1 MVAISPTMD
10 AALLPALSFSFSGS
24 VPGKLLVNG
33 ISSAQVG
40 VLIHIN
46 LILPRGGDMAKL
58 TDKQHKKIIARYAEC
73 QNLSQVAREFNVSV
87 STIKRH
93 LDGDKETVKRVN
105 QKKEQNTLDMIAFME
120 SRKNKA
126 QEFIDLC
133 FEEMNERQK
142 IGKAGVQSIAIAM
155 GIIVDKFIQSAP
167 PADNAQL
174 QHAKEILGDI
184 DGVIK

>member
-1 MVAISPTMD
+1 
-10 AALLPALSFSFSGS
+10 
-24 VPGKLLVNG
+24 
-33 ISSAQVG
+33 
-40 VLIHIN
+40 
-46 LILPRGGDMAKL
+46 MAKL
-58 TDKQHKKIIARYAEC
+58 SDRQHKAMIARYAET
-73 QNLSQVAREFNVSV
+73 NNYSQVAREFGVSL
-87 STIKRH
+87 S
-93 LDGDKETVKRVN
+93 TVKRHVLGETGDKKAVEIVR
-105 QKKEQNTLDMIAFME
+105 QKKNQNTLDMIAFME

-133 FEEMNERQK
+133 FEEMNERHK

-155 GIIVDKFIQSAP
+155 GIVVDKFIQSAL

>member
-1 MVAISPTMD
+1 MRDFT
-10 AALLPALSFSFSGS
+10 
-24 VPGKLLVNG
+24 
-33 ISSAQVG
+33 SAQVG
-40 VLIHIN
+40 VLIHIHKSFYAREV
-46 LILPRGGDMAKL
+46 ISMAKL
-58 TDKQHKKIIARYAEC
+58 SDRQHKAMIARYAET
-73 QNLSQVAREFNVSV
+73 NNYSQVAREFGVSETTV
-87 STIKRH
+87 RRH
-93 LDGDKETVKRVN
+93 LNSDKTTLKKVEK
-105 QKKEQNTLDMIAFME
+105 KKEQNTLDMIAFME

-155 GIIVDKFIQSAP
+155 GIVVDKFIQSAP

>member
-1 MVAISPTMD
+1 
-10 AALLPALSFSFSGS
+10 
-24 VPGKLLVNG
+24 
-33 ISSAQVG
+33 
-40 VLIHIN
+40 
-46 LILPRGGDMAKL
+46 MAKL
-58 TDKQHKKIIARYAEC
+58 SDRQHKAMIARYAET
-73 QNLSQVAREFNVSV
+73 NNYSQVAREFGVSETTV
-87 STIKRH
+87 RRH
-93 LDGDKETVKRVN
+93 LNSDKTTLKKVER
-105 QKKEQNTLDMIAFME
+105 KKEQNTLDMIAFME

-155 GIIVDKFIQSAP
+155 GIVVDKFIQSAP

>member
-1 MVAISPTMD
+1 
-10 AALLPALSFSFSGS
+10 
-24 VPGKLLVNG
+24 
-33 ISSAQVG
+33 
-40 VLIHIN
+40 
-46 LILPRGGDMAKL
+46 MAYVKL
-58 TDKQHKKIIARYAEC
+58 TDKQHKRMIARYAEC
-73 QNLSQVAREFNVSV
+73 QNYSVVAREFGVSV
-87 STIKRH
+87 N
-93 LDGDKETVKRVN
+93 TVKKHCLSDTETAN
-105 QKKEQNTLDMIAFME
+105 KCKQKKEENTLDMIAFME

-155 GIIVDKFIQSAP
+155 GIVVDKFIQSAP

>member
-1 MVAISPTMD
+1 
-10 AALLPALSFSFSGS
+10 
-24 VPGKLLVNG
+24 
-33 ISSAQVG
+33 
-40 VLIHIN
+40 
-46 LILPRGGDMAKL
+46 MAKL
-58 TDKQHKKIIARYAEC
+58 SDRQHKAMIARYAET
-73 QNLSQVAREFNVSV
+73 NNYSQVAREFGVSETTV
-87 STIKRH
+87 RRH
-93 LDGDKETVKRVN
+93 LNSDKTTLKKVEK
-105 QKKEQNTLDMIAFME
+105 KKEQNTLDMIAFME

-155 GIIVDKFIQSAP
+155 GIVVDKFIQSAP